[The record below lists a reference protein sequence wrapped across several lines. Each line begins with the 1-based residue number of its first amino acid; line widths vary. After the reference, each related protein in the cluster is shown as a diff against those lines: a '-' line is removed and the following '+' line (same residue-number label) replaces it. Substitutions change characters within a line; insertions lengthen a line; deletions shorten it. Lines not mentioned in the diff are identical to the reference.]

1 MNGFTRAEQ
10 LALGDRVGPVGRFR
24 LGDML
29 EDSRFCEGDRSRA
42 LARFAGYRD
51 ITGRYRLVE
60 GDAASR
66 DVGSEGGAES
76 IGEIGYREGE
86 ESERNVPV
94 EEPVGWDE
102 GGQLV
107 ILCLYTQAACHTP
120 SSEARLKVESVPL
133 WCALWYAAPIS
144 RGQSLVGHDEA

>member
-10 LALGDRVGPVGRFR
+10 LALGDRLGPVGRFR

-42 LARFAGYRD
+42 FARFAGYRD

-94 EEPVGWDE
+94 EEPVEWDE
-102 GGQLV
+102 GGQLMLSV
-107 ILCLYTQAACHTP
+107 LETQAACTCTQTEFGSTAQSRVRSTLVRP
-120 SSEARLKVESVPL
+120 LARGTTLSWVEPGR
-133 WCALWYAAPIS
+133 A
-144 RGQSLVGHDEA
+144 